1 MNARNVNRLPC
12 ERAVRVAPTSAAPL
26 LCLSVSHTV
35 PKMPVPVLLAR
46 GLPVL
51 AFASLLLAVPDAHA
65 QRVSSR
71 DRAKAEALQ
80 QRMAVAEKRYTDALL
95 RVSNADPKGAGEAD
109 AALEDMEDVLSAC
122 VGQKGCQVSTLLA
135 TYKRLLKRD
144 ADAEGEDSVADEAGS
159 PLQADPDHIGPLAAD
174 VPEAARAAALLNDKR
189 HAFDSMVEYNP
200 AIQAGIRRWLTDMR
214 PALLTSYE
222 NYQNVRAVMWP
233 EWEKRGLP
241 EALLFG
247 IMAKESNGRVHAS
260 SRAGA
265 AGLMQFMPATGRRFG
280 LGDDGTGFDTRFDAR
295 SAAEASAT
303 YLNERMRQLN
313 NNIELSLAG
322 YNGGEGRA
330 LRVFRQS
337 GGQSFWVDSVYNEF
351 PAETKD
357 YVPMVIAAAWIFL
370 HPQQYGVEFPKA
382 NAQPA
387 TVRLAKSTTIYE
399 LAICLGSQGTRDGY
413 MRALRNLNP
422 RYEADGWIPAGTLIN
437 ATTRIAGLYAR
448 NCVSGP
454 RADLAR
460 TLITADLNAAI
471 VRPSAA
477 TYTGSVAVGGV
488 VPVAA
493 AEASVVGTAPAAPVV
508 VTPRPAAP
516 RARAVRSHKVA
527 RGETLGRIAAKYSC
541 DVPVLARA
549 NGLKAP
555 AYSLRQ
561 GQTLKLQG
569 CND

>member
-1 MNARNVNRLPC
+1 MSR
-12 ERAVRVAPTSAAPL
+12 TWPL
-26 LCLSVSHTV
+26 LALAGLVS
-35 PKMPVPVLLAR
+35 LA
-46 GLPVL
+46 PE
-51 AFASLLLAVPDAHA
+51 AHA
-65 QRVSSR
+65 QRVSAR
-71 DRAKAEALQ
+71 DKVKVDALQ
-80 QRMAVAEKRYTDALL
+80 QRMNAAEKRYTDALL
-95 RVSNADPKGAGEAD
+95 RVANADPKGSSEAD

-122 VGQKGCQVSTLLA
+122 IAQKGCQVGNMLA

-144 ADAEGEDSVADEAGS
+144 ADAAGDDAVADEAGDR
-159 PLQADPDHIGPLAAD
+159 LQADPDHIGPLTAD

-200 AIQAGIRRWLTDMR
+200 AVQAGIRRWLTDMR
-214 PALLTSYE
+214 PALMTTYE
-222 NYQNVRAVMWP
+222 NYQNLRAVMWP

-280 LGDDGTGFDTRFDAR
+280 LGPDGTGFDTRFDAR

-303 YLNERMRQLN
+303 YLNERMRELN
-313 NNIELSLAG
+313 NNVELSLAG

-330 LRVFRQS
+330 ARVFKQNP
-337 GGQSFWVDSVYNEF
+337 GQGFWVDSVYNQF
-351 PAETKD
+351 PGETKD

-370 HPQQYGVEFPKA
+370 HPQQYGVEFPKI

-387 TVRLAKSTTIYE
+387 TLRLARSTTIYE
-399 LAICLGSQGTRDGY
+399 LTICLGSHGTRDGY

-437 ATTRIAGLYAR
+437 ATTRIAGLYTR

-471 VRPSAA
+471 VRPNAA
-477 TYTGSVAVGGV
+477 SYTGSVAVGGV
-488 VPVAA
+488 VPVADA
-493 AEASVVGTAPAAPVV
+493 AAAGNVASAPPAPVA
-508 VTPRPAAP
+508 PRPAP
-516 RARAVRSHKVA
+516 PARAKPVRSHKV
-527 RGETLGRIAAKYSC
+527 GKGDTLGRIAARFQC
-541 DVPVLARA
+541 DVPTLARA

-555 AYSLRQ
+555 GYSLRQ

-569 CND
+569 CDK